1 MKMGSFHFFVLL
13 LVVVVVETEIVTE
26 TTMGNLVGV
35 METLKR
41 RQPWQLLDYWDQCW
55 PQIQTVVQVNL
66 QLVLIKMPL
75 ETLE

>member
-35 METLKR
+35 METLNR
-41 RQPWQLLDYWDQCW
+41 RPPWQLLDY
-55 PQIQTVVQVNL
+55 
-66 QLVLIKMPL
+66 
-75 ETLE
+75 